1 MAGKRGVQK
10 NRVWVNAK
18 KDKGVQPMPGEA
30 GMDPKTRERIIL
42 IQQVDVAIR
51 TQDAA
56 SLMKLK
62 KKCSHIDILSKKIS
76 AVLDGK

>member
-1 MAGKRGVQK
+1 
-10 NRVWVNAK
+10 
-18 KDKGVQPMPGEA
+18 MPGEV

-51 TQDAA
+51 TQDLR
-56 SLMKLK
+56 SLMKLR
-62 KKCSHIDILSKKIS
+62 KKCSQIDILSKKIS